1 MWLKLFLMM
10 GNVQHTAAV
19 LRSHYSKPELITSYQ
34 TKAQK
39 YVTRVGHL
47 VISNLSP
54 SLEV

>member
-10 GNVQHTAAV
+10 GNVQYTAAV